1 VTALRPVVC
10 IVTTHWGASDRES
23 TDVVRLLAG
32 AVASAAR
39 VEVIFLDEA
48 AIEPA
53 TALDSVFTVHH
64 LPLAGTRPL
73 AGSLL
78 QASLRAAGAS
88 ATPPSMI
95 EAARELGGSVHGIS
109 DLLQKIAPD
118 VLVVAGLPLPLGAEE
133 IVTATRARTVVWP
146 LLADPVALGDPVV
159 AALLESAD
167 AIGSLHPGEQ
177 AALSD
182 ALHEKEARV
191 RPLDIALTLNR
202 SATEQGLF
210 GVTWF
215 GKYVLL
221 LRRFPASGARFDRAI
236 TRELL
241 RAILGDIAIAEV
253 DGAKWR
259 VTDFVNTATL
269 PVNPTRVNLWRL
281 MAHAEFTVDLRPP
294 GPFGREAL
302 ESMLFSSPPIVPEGS
317 AAHAHVAAANG
328 GLWYRTPGEALDLA
342 STLIDDDGLL
352 STLRSDGLAYSVTH
366 HEQMAAFVERTIALV
381 LG

>member
-1 VTALRPVVC
+1 MSEARPVVC
-10 IVTTHWGASDRES
+10 IVTTHWGKSERES

-32 AVASAAR
+32 AIASAAT
-39 VEVIFLDEA
+39 VEVVFLDDA
-48 AIEPA
+48 SPA
-53 TALDSVFTVHH
+53 PMTTLDSVFTVHH
-64 LPLAGTRPL
+64 LPLVAARPL

-78 QASLRAAGAS
+78 QASLRATGTS
-88 ATPPSMI
+88 TTPLSM
-95 EAARELGGSVHGIS
+95 REVAQELAGSVHGMAE
-109 DLLQKIAPD
+109 LVTEIAPD
-118 VLVVAGLPLPLGAEE
+118 VVVVAGLPLPLGAFDL
-133 IVTATRARTVVWP
+133 IASNSARTIVWP
-146 LLADPVALGDPVV
+146 LLADPVALRDPAV
-159 AALLESAD
+159 AACLESAD
-167 AIGSLHPGEQ
+167 AIGSLHPREQ
-177 AALSD
+177 AALSSV
-182 ALHEKEARV
+182 LHDGAARV

-221 LRRFPASGARFDRAI
+221 LRRFPTSAARFDRSI

-241 RAILGDIAIAEV
+241 RAVLGDIAIAEV

-281 MAHAEFTVDLRPP
+281 MAHSEFTIDLRPP

-302 ESMLFSSPPIVPEGS
+302 ESMLFSSPPIVPENS
-317 AAHAHVAAANG
+317 AARAHVEAANG
-328 GLWYRTPGEALDLA
+328 GLWYADPGEALDLA
-342 STLIDDDGLL
+342 STLIDDERLL
-352 STLRSDGLAYSVTH
+352 STLRKDGLAYSVAH
-366 HEQMAAFVERTIALV
+366 HEEMTAFVERTIALV

>member
-1 VTALRPVVC
+1 M
-10 IVTTHWGASDRES
+10 TTHWGASERES

-32 AVASAAR
+32 AVASAAT
-39 VEVIFLDEA
+39 VEVIFLDDSSLA
-48 AIEPA
+48 P
-53 TALDSVFTVHH
+53 TTSLDSVFTVHH
-64 LPLAGTRPL
+64 LPLAGARRLT
-73 AGSLL
+73 ASLL
-78 QASLRAAGAS
+78 QGSLRAVGAS
-88 ATPPSMI
+88 ATPPSLLDVT
-95 EAARELGGSVHGIS
+95 RELSGSVHGVAE
-109 DLLQKIAPD
+109 LLRSIAPD
-118 VLVVAGLPLPLGAEE
+118 SIVVAGLPLPLGAEDL
-133 IVTATRARTVVWP
+133 VAATGARIVVWP
-146 LLADPVALGDPVV
+146 LLADPLLIGDPGV
-159 AALLESAD
+159 AAVLAAAD

-177 AALSD
+177 AALNA
-182 ALHEKEARV
+182 ALGGEAARV
-191 RPLDIALTLNR
+191 RPLDVALTLNR

-221 LRRFPASGARFDRAI
+221 LRRFPANASRFDRAI
-236 TRELL
+236 THELL
-241 RAILGDIAIAEV
+241 RAVLGDIAIAEV

-281 MAHAEFTVDLRPP
+281 MAHAQFTVDLRPP

-317 AAHAHVAAANG
+317 AAHAHVEAANG

-342 STLIDDDGLL
+342 STLIDEIGLL
-352 STLRSDGLAYSVTH
+352 SKLRSNGLAYSVTH
-366 HEQMAAFVERTIALV
+366 HEEMAAFVERTTALV